1 MKPIDGS
8 AGTGSAVAYG
18 DVEWVNMPLQTGE
31 LDQSRKT
38 VRTTQDNNAE
48 RAQLIL
54 LYLHATPER
63 LWAVA
68 ICRVRTGAR
77 LEACEQSSASG
88 SLCPW
93 RQLPEATCMTVRCQ
107 LRNEAGATSSAYL
120 RALESAWATPA
131 WP

>member
-1 MKPIDGS
+1 MKLI
-8 AGTGSAVAYG
+8 
-18 DVEWVNMPLQTGE
+18 
-31 LDQSRKT
+31 SREKN
-38 VRTTQDNNAE
+38 VRTKKDNNTE

-120 RALESAWATPA
+120 RALESAWATLA